1 MECCYCKKI
10 FKTTSSL
17 NHHQKSTKYCLEIQG
32 AKKELYTCIHCNE
45 SFSVKSALERHLNSC
60 KTKKNAV
67 LTTINNELEETKQE
81 LLSLKEQ
88 VKTIKSN
95 FQKNIK
101 EKDMIIDYQ
110 KIQIEKLEKTNSDL
124 QNTIEKLATHAI
136 SRNFEDKAV
145 IEVDIECDIDD
156 DEEEKSEEYKLKPL
170 DVGDGYQIENRESDG
185 YINVTHLCKAG
196 GKQFKHW
203 KALNKTFD
211 FLTVLSMSVGIPT
224 DLLIQTEMTGL
235 NENRGTWVHPQVAI
249 NIAQWISPQFDVKVS
264 SWVYEIMMTGKID
277 ITNTKS
283 YKELLEE
290 NKGHKIQIQKLN
302 NKYVKQQPR
311 VQYKESNVIYILT
324 TKLLKKERRYIL
336 GKATNLTNRLS
347 TYNKSDE
354 HDVVYY
360 QECPDV
366 ESMSVVETMVF
377 QRLKKHREQANRERF
392 ILPKGEHIDL
402 FRDVVRETIEFVM
415 KER

>member
-1 MECCYCKKI
+1 MVLCI
-10 FKTTSSL
+10 FCNSELSSEASL
-17 NHHQKSTKYCLEIQG
+17 KHHQKKAKFCL
-32 AKKELYTCIHCNE
+32 
-45 SFSVKSALERHLNSC
+45 
-60 KTKKNAV
+60 
-67 LTTINNELEETKQE
+67 TKQNLE
-81 LLSLKEQ
+81 TIREYKCVFCDNSYTTNRRLKAHQESCLPYNLNKVHIEYKKIIDEQ
-88 VKTIKSN
+88 EKTILEH
-95 FQKNIK
+95 KNTIK
-101 EKDMIIDYQ
+101 
-110 KIQIEKLEKTNSDL
+110 DL
-124 QNTIEKLATHAI
+124 QTTIEKLATHAI

-145 IEVDIECDIDD
+145 IEVDIECD
-156 DEEEKSEEYKLKPL
+156 DEENSEEYKLKPL

-196 GKQFKHW
+196 GKQFNDW
-203 KALNKTFD
+203 KRLNKTFD
-211 FLTVLSMSVGIPT
+211 FLSVLSTSTGNPV
-224 DLLIQTEMTGL
+224 DLLIQIEMTGI

-283 YKELLEE
+283 YKELVEE

-324 TKLLKKERRYIL
+324 TKLFKKERRYIL

-402 FRDVVRETIEFVM
+402 FRDVIRETIEFVM
-415 KER
+415 KEK

>member
-1 MECCYCKKI
+1 MECQYCNKKLSS
-10 FKTTSSL
+10 KSSL
-17 NHHQKSTKYCLEIQG
+17 LLHQRKTSYCLKIQG
-32 AKKELYTCIHCNE
+32 KPIKGDFNCEYCGQDFTY
-45 SFSVKSALERHLNSC
+45 KSALQSHYQSC
-60 KTKKNAV
+60 SANKP
-67 LTTINNELEETKQE
+67 
-81 LLSLKEQ
+81 
-88 VKTIKSN
+88 
-95 FQKNIK
+95 FIK
-101 EKDMIIDYQ
+101 ESLIKCQNYEIENRELKKRIIL
-110 KIQIEKLEKTNSDL
+110 LEKDKLDL
-124 QNTIEKLATHAI
+124 QERYDHIVQTMAKSPVTITNNIVNNLPK
-136 SRNFEDKAV
+136 DV
-145 IEVDIECDIDD
+145 GIEMDIESDD
-156 DEEEKSEEYKLKPL
+156 DQEKTEEYKLKPL

-185 YINVTHLCKAG
+185 YINVTNLCKAG
-196 GKQFKHW
+196 GKKFNDW
-203 KALNKTFD
+203 KRLNKTFD
-211 FLTVLSMSVGIPT
+211 FLTILSNATGIPVAS
-224 DLLIQTEMTGL
+224 LIQYQTGYG
-235 NENRGTWVHPQVAI
+235 NAQGTWVHPQVAI

-283 YKELLEE
+283 YKELVEE

-311 VQYKESNVIYILT
+311 VQYKELNVIYILT

-402 FRDVVRETIEFVM
+402 FRDVINEAIEFIM
-415 KER
+415 KEK

>member
-1 MECCYCKKI
+1 MNCEFCNNS
-10 FKTTSSL
+10 FSSKHIL
-17 NHHQKSTKYCLEIQG
+17 VKHQKNTKYCLKLQQKEYVSTHKCEGCQKTFTTIYDLNIHIKKCKASEHFYTLQKEIDTLENTN
-32 AKKELYTCIHCNE
+32 KELTLKVSE
-45 SFSVKSALERHLNSC
+45 QEKSITEH
-60 KTKKNAV
+60 KN
-67 LTTINNELEETKQE
+67 
-81 LLSLKEQ
+81 
-88 VKTIKSN
+88 TIK
-95 FQKNIK
+95 
-101 EKDMIIDYQ
+101 
-110 KIQIEKLEKTNSDL
+110 DL
-124 QNTIEKLATHAI
+124 QNTIEKLASQAI

-145 IEVDIECDIDD
+145 IEVDIECDD
-156 DEEEKSEEYKLKPL
+156 DEQEKPEEYKPKPL

-185 YINVTHLCKAG
+185 YINVTNLCKAG

-203 KALNKTFD
+203 KSLNKTFD
-211 FLTVLSMSVGIPT
+211 FLEVLSNAVGIT
-224 DLLIQTEMTGL
+224 TAFLIQYQTGYGSTQ
-235 NENRGTWVHPQVAI
+235 GTWVHPQVAI

-302 NKYVKQQPR
+302 NKYVKKQSR
-311 VQYKESNVIYILT
+311 IEYKESNVIYILT

-366 ESMSVVETMVF
+366 ESMAVVETMVF

-402 FRDVVRETIEFVM
+402 FRDVINETIEFVSRGIGS
-415 KER
+415 KK

>member
-1 MECCYCKKI
+1 MICEFCENN
-10 FKTTSSL
+10 FSSISNL
-17 NHHQKSTKYCLEIQG
+17 VNHQKTAKYCL
-32 AKKELYTCIHCNE
+32 KKQNKNIEKQFTCIGCNSE
-45 SFSVKSALERHLNSC
+45 FTRKHDFNRHIKSC
-60 KTKKNAV
+60 KSN
-67 LTTINNELEETKQE
+67 LSHEIILENSE
-81 LLSLKEQ
+81 
-88 VKTIKSN
+88 IKDKIILMEVQFN
-95 FQKNIK
+95 DKLC
-101 EKDMIIDYQ
+101 EKD
-110 KIQIEKLEKTNSDL
+110 KQIEKLENTIKDL

-145 IEVDIECDIDD
+145 IEVDIECDID

-185 YINVTHLCKAG
+185 YINVTNLCKAG
-196 GKQFKHW
+196 GKLFGNWRQ
-203 KALNKTFD
+203 LNKTFD
-211 FLTVLSMSVGIPT
+211 FLTVLSTSIGIPI

-402 FRDVVRETIEFVM
+402 FRDVINQTIEFVM

>member
-1 MECCYCKKI
+1 MECQYCKKVLCTLNSLKVHQT
-10 FKTTSSL
+10 KT
-17 NHHQKSTKYCLEIQG
+17 KSCLKIQG
-32 AKKELYTCIHCNE
+32 KPTKGEFICKCGKSFTQKHHLLDHQTICVSNGTYITELINDNE
-45 SFSVKSALERHLNSC
+45 KY
-60 KTKKNAV
+60 
-67 LTTINNELEETKQE
+67 KQQLL
-81 LLSLKEQ
+81 LLSQQVISLQSDKLNLQERYDHLAETLAKSPVNITNNIVNNLPKE
-88 VKTIKSN
+88 VG
-95 FQKNIK
+95 
-101 EKDMIIDYQ
+101 
-110 KIQIEKLEKTNSDL
+110 IEM
-124 QNTIEKLATHAI
+124 
-136 SRNFEDKAV
+136 
-145 IEVDIECDIDD
+145 DIESD
-156 DEEEKSEEYKLKPL
+156 DEEKPEEYKLKPL

-185 YINVTHLCKAG
+185 YINVTNLCKAG
-196 GKQFKHW
+196 GKKFNDW
-203 KALNKTFD
+203 KRLNKTFD
-211 FLTVLSMSVGIPT
+211 FLTILSNATGIPAAS
-224 DLLIQTEMTGL
+224 LIQYQTGYGSTQ
-235 NENRGTWVHPQVAI
+235 GTWVHPQVAI

-283 YKELLEE
+283 YKELVEE

-402 FRDVVRETIEFVM
+402 FRDVINEAIEFVM

>member
-1 MECCYCKKI
+1 MICSICEKSFI
-10 FKTTSSL
+10 SKTSL
-17 NHHQKSTKYCLEIQG
+17 SHHQKTAKFCLKLQG
-32 AKKELYTCIHCNE
+32 K
-45 SFSVKSALERHLNSC
+45 
-60 KTKKNAV
+60 
-67 LTTINNELEETKQE
+67 NNELYPCEYCDKMLSTNNR
-81 LLSLKEQ
+81 LLSHYIVCDKYKESSITNKHLSEIDGYKKEIVGLNDTIKEQ
-88 VKTIKSN
+88 RDRYENTIK
-95 FQKNIK
+95 
-101 EKDMIIDYQ
+101 
-110 KIQIEKLEKTNSDL
+110 DL
-124 QNTIEKLATHAI
+124 QNTIEKLASQAI
-136 SRNFEDKAV
+136 ARNFEDKAV
-145 IEVDIECDIDD
+145 IEVDIECDD
-156 DEEEKSEEYKLKPL
+156 DEQEKPEEYKPKPL

-185 YINVTHLCKAG
+185 YINVTNLCKAG

-203 KALNKTFD
+203 KSLNKTFD
-211 FLTVLSMSVGIPT
+211 FLEVLSSTVGIPT
-224 DLLIQTEMTGL
+224 VELLNQTQGGNGE
-235 NENRGTWVHPQVAI
+235 RHTWVHPQVAI

-302 NKYVKQQPR
+302 NKYVKQQSR

-366 ESMSVVETMVF
+366 ESMAIIETMVF
-377 QRLKKHREQANRERF
+377 QKLKKYREQANRERF
-392 ILPKGEHIDL
+392 ILPKEEHIDL
-402 FRDVVRETIEFVM
+402 FRDVVRDTIEFVM
-415 KER
+415 K

>member
-1 MECCYCKKI
+1 MNNKMDCQYCKNTFINKPTLKYHQKTAKYCI
-10 FKTTSSL
+10 SIQGIKNTNYECESCKKTFSTKQNLQVHKTTCTSNILS
-17 NHHQKSTKYCLEIQG
+17 EIEG
-32 AKKELYTCIHCNE
+32 SYKNE
-45 SFSVKSALERHLNSC
+45 
-60 KTKKNAV
+60 
-67 LTTINNELEETKQE
+67 I
-81 LLSLKEQ
+81 
-88 VKTIKSN
+88 IKISDDRD
-95 FQKNIK
+95 K
-101 EKDMIIDYQ
+101 
-110 KIQIEKLEKTNSDL
+110 QIEKLEKTIKDL
-124 QNTIEKLATHAI
+124 QNTIEKLASQAI
-136 SRNFEDKAV
+136 SRNFEDKVV
-145 IEVDIECDIDD
+145 IEVDIECD
-156 DEEEKSEEYKLKPL
+156 EEENTKEYKPKPL
-170 DVGDGYQIENRESDG
+170 DVGDGYQIENRKSDG
-185 YINVTHLCKAG
+185 YINVTNLCKAG
-196 GKQFKHW
+196 GKKFNDW
-203 KALNKTFD
+203 KRLNKTFD
-211 FLTVLSMSVGIPT
+211 FLEVLSTEVGIPT
-224 DLLIQTEMTGL
+224 SVLIQIGKGSKFTAAG
-235 NENRGTWVHPQVAI
+235 NPVSVQNTWVHPQVAI

-402 FRDVVRETIEFVM
+402 FRDVINETIEFVSRGIGS
-415 KER
+415 KK

>member
-1 MECCYCKKI
+1 MICSICEKSFI
-10 FKTTSSL
+10 SKTSL
-17 NHHQKSTKYCLEIQG
+17 SHHQKTAKFCLKLQG
-32 AKKELYTCIHCNE
+32 K
-45 SFSVKSALERHLNSC
+45 
-60 KTKKNAV
+60 
-67 LTTINNELEETKQE
+67 NNELYPCEYCDKMLSTNNR
-81 LLSLKEQ
+81 LLSHYIVCDKYKESSITNKHLSEIDVYKKEIVGLNDTIKEQ
-88 VKTIKSN
+88 RDRYENTIK
-95 FQKNIK
+95 
-101 EKDMIIDYQ
+101 
-110 KIQIEKLEKTNSDL
+110 DL
-124 QNTIEKLATHAI
+124 QNTIEKLASQAI

-145 IEVDIECDIDD
+145 IEVDIECDD
-156 DEEEKSEEYKLKPL
+156 DEQEKPEEYKPKPL

-185 YINVTHLCKAG
+185 YINVTNLCKAG
-196 GKQFKHW
+196 GKKFGNW
-203 KALNKTFD
+203 KQLNKTFD
-211 FLTVLSMSVGIPT
+211 FLEVLSSTIGIPSVE
-224 DLLIQTEMTGL
+224 LLNQTQGGNGE
-235 NENRGTWVHPQVAI
+235 RHTWVHPQVAI

-302 NKYVKQQPR
+302 NKYVKQQSR

-347 TYNKSDE
+347 TYNKTDE

-366 ESMSVVETMVF
+366 ESMAIIETMVF
-377 QRLKKHREQANRERF
+377 QKLKKYREQANRERF

-402 FRDVVRETIEFVM
+402 FRDVVRDTIEFVM
-415 KER
+415 K

>member
-1 MECCYCKKI
+1 MNCEYCNHT
-10 FKTTSSL
+10 FKTKTAL
-17 NHHQKSTKYCLEIQG
+17 NVHVKTAKYCLSNRNIKIEEYKCESCNKVFSTKTNLNRHQT
-32 AKKELYTCIHCNE
+32 TCTT
-45 SFSVKSALERHLNSC
+45 SFSLSEKINLIEQLNFKLSE
-60 KTKKNAV
+60 KDI
-67 LTTINNELEETKQE
+67 LIDEQE
-81 LLSLKEQ
+81 
-88 VKTIKSN
+88 KTILE
-95 FQKNIK
+95 QKNTIK
-101 EKDMIIDYQ
+101 
-110 KIQIEKLEKTNSDL
+110 DL

-136 SRNFEDKAV
+136 SRNFYDKAV
-145 IEVDIECDIDD
+145 IEVDVEC
-156 DEEEKSEEYKLKPL
+156 DEEEKPEEYKLKPL

-185 YINVTHLCKAG
+185 YINVTNLCKAG
-196 GKQFKHW
+196 GKKFNDW
-203 KALNKTFD
+203 KRLNKTFD
-211 FLTVLSMSVGIPT
+211 FLTILSNATGIPAAS
-224 DLLIQTEMTGL
+224 LIQYQTGYGSTQ
-235 NENRGTWVHPQVAI
+235 GTWVHPQVAI

-402 FRDVVRETIEFVM
+402 FRDVINEAIEFVM